1 MELKLPI
8 VEIFDSIQGEGYH
21 MGEMVTFIR
30 TSGCNLACPWC
41 DTKESWGKIDAY
53 KEMTLTEIMEEVHF
67 ENVVITGGEPT
78 IHGEALD
85 ALIAIL
91 KQNDCYVCIETNGTN
106 PVNHLVDWVTC
117 SPKPGTNYFIHPHL
131 RPDELK
137 YVVDENFDDMEAI
150 PEEIRDRYAGLIWL
164 QPEGGDMMH
173 SWKNAMALV
182 AADDRLRVGVQLH
195 KVMEVK

>member
-67 ENVVITGGEPT
+67 EKVVITGGEPT
-78 IHGEALD
+78 IHGEILD
-85 ALIAIL
+85 ALIAML

-131 RPDELK
+131 RPYEL
-137 YVVDENFDDMEAI
+137 
-150 PEEIRDRYAGLIWL
+150 
-164 QPEGGDMMH
+164 
-173 SWKNAMALV
+173 
-182 AADDRLRVGVQLH
+182 
-195 KVMEVK
+195 

>member
-1 MELKLPI
+1 MMEAKLPI

-41 DTKESWGKIDAY
+41 DTKESWGMESAKD
-53 KEMTLTEIMEEVHF
+53 MTISEIMEQVHF
-67 ENVVITGGEPT
+67 EKVVITGGEPT
-78 IHGEALD
+78 IHGALEV
-85 ALIAIL
+85 LIATL

-106 PVNHLVDWVTC
+106 PVSCLVDWVTC
-117 SPKPGTNYFIHPHL
+117 SPKPGTGYFIHPHL

-137 YVVDENFDDMEAI
+137 YVVADDFDDMLAI

-164 QPEGGDMMH
+164 QPEGGNMKI
-173 SWKNAMALV
+173 SWQNCNTLV

-195 KVMEVK
+195 KIMEVK

>member
-41 DTKESWGKIDAY
+41 DTKESWNVNAA
-53 KEMTLTEIMEEVHF
+53 KEMTISEIMEEVHF
-67 ENVVITGGEPT
+67 ERVVITGGEPT
-78 IHGEALD
+78 IHDDALD
-85 ALIAIL
+85 ALIATL

-106 PVNHLVDWVTC
+106 LVNHLVDWVTC
-117 SPKPGTNYFIHPHL
+117 SPKPGAGYFIHPHL

-137 YVVDENFDDMEAI
+137 YVVDEDFDDGFAI
-150 PEEIRDRYAGLIWL
+150 PEEIRDRFAGLIWL
-164 QPEGGDMMH
+164 QPEGSNMQK
-173 SWKNAMALV
+173 SWHDCWALV

-195 KVMEVK
+195 KIMEVR

>member
-1 MELKLPI
+1 MEAKLPI

-41 DTKESWGKIDAY
+41 DTKESWGTESAKD
-53 KEMTLTEIMEEVHF
+53 MTISEIMEQVHF
-67 ENVVITGGEPT
+67 EKVVITGGEPT
-78 IHGEALD
+78 IHKALD
-85 ALIAIL
+85 VLISTL

-106 PVNHLVDWVTC
+106 PVNCLVDWVTC
-117 SPKPGTNYFIHPHL
+117 SPKPGTGYFIHPHL

-137 YVVDENFDDMEAI
+137 YVVADDFDDMVAI

-164 QPEGGDMMH
+164 QPEGSNMKI
-173 SWKNAMALV
+173 SWQNCNTLV

-195 KVMEVK
+195 KIMEVK